1 MPFGWYAGSRSS
13 ASASTAPVSSCSATG
28 RRSSSI
34 PQRKPPGKESA
45 MRLEA
50 VFFDVDY
57 TLYDMAQYVRG
68 ALLNVAQDLAGTCSG
83 DWETLFVSLWE
94 KWREVGS
101 DYGHLFDDWLRSHGL
116 FAESRLRA
124 CIDVYHAHQPALC
137 LYPGVDD
144 LLLDLRSR
152 YRVGVITDGNLQGQR
167 AKVDALDLGG
177 KVDVIVYSAALSSSK
192 PDASIFRYGL
202 RVAGVAPERSVY
214 VGDHPIRD
222 IAGARRAGSLGVRV
236 VTGEFSDLP
245 DEPELGPTYRVDD
258 LWPLPQVLAELE
270 TRDGGNGALSGIG
283 IPLASR
289 DRREDGD
296 ARSRAGRRPSD

>member
-1 MPFGWYAGSRSS
+1 MRFGWYVANRCS
-13 ASASTAPVSSCSATG
+13 ASASTAPVSSCSAIG
-28 RRSSSI
+28 LRSSSI
-34 PQRKPPGKESA
+34 RQRKPRGTESA
-45 MRLEA
+45 MRVEA

-57 TLYDMAQYVRG
+57 TLYDMTQYVRG
-68 ALLNVAQDLAGTCSG
+68 ALAGVAQGVASSCSR
-83 DWETLFVSLWE
+83 DWETLFASLWGR
-94 KWREVGS
+94 WRAVGS

-124 CIDVYHAHQPALC
+124 CIDVYHAHQPALSV
-137 LYPGVDD
+137 YPGVDE
-144 LLLDLRSR
+144 LLVDLRSR
-152 YRVGVITDGNLQGQR
+152 YCVGVITDGNLQRQR

-222 IAGARRAGSLGVRV
+222 IAGARRAGMLGVRV
-236 VTGEFSDLP
+236 LTGEFSDLP
-245 DEPELGPTYRVDD
+245 DDPELGPTYRVDD
-258 LWPLPQVLAELE
+258 LWHLPQVLAELE